1 MGSNGVNPPSTA
13 MLSRRMFDSKNTMRR
28 IILISLLAGATLAQQ
43 NQNPSPMVEH
53 TRAHPR
59 LKQETPPGRR
69 EKLELGSLFIPA
81 KLERRSDHR
90 RSAARLP
97 LFVHF
102 HGGTWLPEV
111 AASRSGGAA
120 VISIQLG
127 AGSSV
132 YAKPFADRKLFERL
146 LAEAESKTGLKFAPI
161 TLTAWSAGYGA
172 IREILKA
179 SENYARVD
187 SVLLID
193 GLHTGYVNGK
203 PGPQESEIETDK
215 LQIFLQFARDAVAG
229 RKRMIIS
236 HSEIFSG
243 TFAITAETS
252 D

>member
-1 MGSNGVNPPSTA
+1 MV
-13 MLSRRMFDSKNTMRR
+13 R
-28 IILISLLAGATLAQQ
+28 IFLISLLAVSTFASQT
-43 NQNPSPMVEH
+43 QNPSPMVEH

-81 KLERRSDHR
+81 KLEQRNDRKR
-90 RSAARLP
+90 AAARLP

-111 AASRSGGAA
+111 VASRAGDTA
-120 VISIQLG
+120 VISIQLW

-132 YAKPFADRKLFERL
+132 YAQPLAHPQPFARL
-146 LAEAESKTGLKFAPI
+146 PAEAESKTGVKFAPT

-172 IREILKA
+172 VREILKTP
-179 SENYARVD
+179 ENYARVD
-187 SVLLID
+187 RVLLID

-203 PGPQESEIETDK
+203 PGPQESEIETDN

-229 RKRMIIS
+229 
-236 HSEIFSG
+236 
-243 TFAITAETS
+243 
-252 D
+252 

>member
-81 KLERRSDHR
+81 KLERRSDR
-90 RSAARLP
+90 QGAAARLP

-111 AASRSGGAA
+111 AASRADDTT
-120 VISIQLG
+120 VISISPG

-132 YAKPFADRKLFERL
+132 YATRFDNGE
-146 LAEAESKTGLKFAPI
+146 ETG
-161 TLTAWSAGYGA
+161 T
-172 IREILKA
+172 
-179 SENYARVD
+179 
-187 SVLLID
+187 
-193 GLHTGYVNGK
+193 
-203 PGPQESEIETDK
+203 
-215 LQIFLQFARDAVAG
+215 
-229 RKRMIIS
+229 
-236 HSEIFSG
+236 
-243 TFAITAETS
+243 
-252 D
+252 